1 MAGSRNSRFKNKEGR
16 MRKTKSILDLFDRQD
31 TNRIVM
37 IASAKIKPSRYQP
50 RIRFDEE
57 ALEELAESIR
67 ENGLIQPITVRKMD
81 DQYEIIAGERRYR
94 ACQMAGYTEIPC
106 YIMSPT
112 EEQAAQMA
120 LVENVQR
127 ENLSAIEEAKSYVQI
142 MRQSGMTQEQVAKRI
157 GKSQSAVAN
166 KIRLL
171 NLPEEIQQAVID
183 GKISERHARA
193 LLSAPPEKQKE
204 VYHTIVGKGMNVRQS
219 EEYIEKMNGPQK
231 VHRRQK
237 TKGFTRNV
245 QIAINSVN
253 QCAKMIEKMGIK
265 TKVETED
272 RDDEVRMIIRIP
284 K

>member
-1 MAGSRNSRFKNKEGR
+1 
-16 MRKTKSILDLFDRQD
+16 MRKSKSILDIFDRQD
-31 TNRIVM
+31 TSRITM
-37 IASAKIKPSRYQP
+37 IPSSQIRPSRYQP

-57 ALEELAESIR
+57 SLRELAGSIR
-67 ENGLIQPITVRKMD
+67 ENGLIQPITVRKID
-81 DQYEIIAGERRYR
+81 GGYEIIAGERRYR
-94 ACQMAGYTEIPC
+94 ACKMADYTEIPC

-142 MRQSGMTQEQVAKRI
+142 MRQSGMTQEQVAKKI

-171 NLPEEIQQAVID
+171 NLPDEIQQAVID
-183 GKISERHARA
+183 SKISERHARA
-193 LLSAPPEKQKE
+193 LLAAPAEKQKE
-204 VYHTIVGKGMNVRQS
+204 VFHTIVDKEMNVRQS
-219 EEYIEKMNGPQK
+219 EEYIEKLSGPRR
-231 VHRRQK
+231 VHHRQK
-237 TKGFTRNV
+237 TKGFTRNI
-245 QIAINSVN
+245 QIAVNSVN

-265 TKVETED
+265 VTVETED
-272 RDDEVRMIIRIP
+272 RDSEVRMIIRIP

>member
-1 MAGSRNSRFKNKEGR
+1 
-16 MRKTKSILDLFDRQD
+16 MRKSKSILDIFDRQD
-31 TNRIVM
+31 ANRIVM
-37 IASAKIKPSRYQP
+37 IPSSKIRPSRYQP
-50 RIRFDEE
+50 RLRFDEE
-57 ALEELAESIR
+57 AMEELAESIR

-81 DQYEIIAGERRYR
+81 DGYEIIAGERRFR
-94 ACQMAGYTEIPC
+94 ACMMADYTEIPC
-106 YIMSPT
+106 YIMTPT
-112 EEQAAQMA
+112 EEQAAQLA

-142 MRQSGMTQEQVAKRI
+142 MRQAGLTQEQVAKKI

-183 GKISERHARA
+183 GKISERHGRA
-193 LLSAPPEKQKE
+193 LLSAQPEQQKKI
-204 VYHTIVGKGMNVRQS
+204 YQTIVEKNLNVRQS

-231 VHRRQK
+231 VHKRQK

-245 QIAINSVN
+245 QIAINSVM
-253 QCAKMIEKMGIK
+253 QCAKMIEKMGIH
-265 TKVETED
+265 TTVETDD
-272 RDDEVRMIIRIP
+272 RDNEVRMIIRIP